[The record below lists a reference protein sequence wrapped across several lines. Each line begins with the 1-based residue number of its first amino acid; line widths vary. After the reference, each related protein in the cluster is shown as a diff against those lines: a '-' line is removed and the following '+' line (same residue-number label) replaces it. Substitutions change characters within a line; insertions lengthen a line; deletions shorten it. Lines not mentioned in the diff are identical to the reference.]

1 MDNSKLLV
9 VINGM
14 STRLKGRTGSQ
25 LIKNG
30 IRKWD
35 QKHSQKTEDKKK
47 NSRRLTEK
55 LTKRIIQN
63 KIFYIVH
70 VIESAQSPPCSMSM
84 YHQSPDPPPPPHP
97 NTYPCFYPFLCIKH
111 VNTPM
116 WFYRHNL
123 SNLFFRK

>member
-47 NSRRLTEK
+47 KKQQKANWETNQ
-55 LTKRIIQN
+55 TNN
-63 KIFYIVH
+63 K
-70 VIESAQSPPCSMSM
+70 
-84 YHQSPDPPPPPHP
+84 
-97 NTYPCFYPFLCIKH
+97 K
-111 VNTPM
+111 
-116 WFYRHNL
+116 
-123 SNLFFRK
+123 

>member
-47 NSRRLTEK
+47 TAEG
-55 LTKRIIQN
+55 
-63 KIFYIVH
+63 
-70 VIESAQSPPCSMSM
+70 
-84 YHQSPDPPPPPHP
+84 
-97 NTYPCFYPFLCIKH
+97 
-111 VNTPM
+111 
-116 WFYRHNL
+116 
-123 SNLFFRK
+123 